1 MTISAITES
10 SAGWDR
16 PLAEDRRALHLL
28 SRIPFGPRP
37 GDLEKVRA
45 TGARAL
51 LERQLHPERID
62 DSAVEAR
69 VAALRTLS
77 MTPEDVLLLTMS
89 EFGRTV
95 QENGNRGTD
104 HGHGNVMLALGAGVR
119 GGRVYGAWPGLRPSA
134 RFEDRDLT
142 VTTDFRD
149 VLAEALVRHLGG
161 VDPAPVFPGYRISR
175 ERSLAYLAA

>member
-28 SRIPFGPRP
+28 SRITFGPRP

-77 MTPEDVLLLTMS
+77 MIPSELVEASPPPRLARAGSRAPEMEEASMS
-89 EFGRTV
+89 DPARPRRILIELGREEV
-95 QENGNRGTD
+95 WR
-104 HGHGNVMLALGAGVR
+104 A
-119 GGRVYGAWPGLRPSA
+119 VYGERELEELMVQFWMNHFNIFAPKGADSGERQSRHRP
-134 RFEDRDLT
+134 R
-142 VTTDFRD
+142 
-149 VLAEALVRHLGG
+149 
-161 VDPAPVFPGYRISR
+161 SR
-175 ERSLAYLAA
+175 